1 MEKIL
6 YQFNYFIDLFTPLK
20 FKVIQNEKIYI
31 VYISMFNKK
40 ECIYSKYFTN
50 YNDAINYLKK
60 KMKLIKSIIKH
71 NKLLEDNERIHID
84 ILNK

>member
-6 YQFNYFIDLFTPLK
+6 YQFDYFIDLFIPLK
-20 FKVIQNEKIYI
+20 FKVIQNENIYI

-50 YNDAINYLKK
+50 YNEAINYLKK
-60 KMKLIKSIIKH
+60 KIKLIKSITKH
-71 NKLLEDNERIHID
+71 NKLLEDNVRIHID

>member
-1 MEKIL
+1 
-6 YQFNYFIDLFTPLK
+6 
-20 FKVIQNEKIYI
+20 
-31 VYISMFNKK
+31 MFNKK

-60 KMKLIKSIIKH
+60 KMKLIKSITKH

>member
-20 FKVIQNEKIYI
+20 FKVIKNENTYI

-40 ECIYSKYFTN
+40 ECIYSKNFTN
-50 YNDAINYLKK
+50 YNDVINYLKK

-71 NKLLEDNERIHID
+71 NKLLKDNERIHID

>member
-6 YQFNYFIDLFTPLK
+6 YQFDYFIDLFIPLK
-20 FKVIQNEKIYI
+20 FKVIQNENIYI

-40 ECIYSKYFTN
+40 EYIYSKYFTN
-50 YNDAINYLKK
+50 YNDTINYLKK
-60 KMKLIKSIIKH
+60 KIKLIKSITKH
-71 NKLLEDNERIHID
+71 NKLLEDNKRIHID

>member
-6 YQFNYFIDLFTPLK
+6 YQFDYFIDLFIPLK
-20 FKVIQNEKIYI
+20 FKVVQNENIYI

-50 YNDAINYLKK
+50 HNDAINYLKK
-60 KMKLIKSIIKH
+60 KIKLIKSITEH
-71 NKLLEDNERIHID
+71 NKLLENNVRIHID